1 MGCALKIHLLKCERG
16 LCLERERLHHH
27 SPPLLG
33 NSYRK
38 KERERKSVSLSLTTV
53 LCGIEEVGG
62 LAYSQV
68 RDVGSTW
75 RMN

>member
-1 MGCALKIHLLKCERG
+1 MREVSAL
-16 LCLERERLHHH
+16 RERDCTTIVRHCWEIATE
-27 SPPLLG
+27 
-33 NSYRK
+33 RK
-38 KERERKSVSLSLTTV
+38 RERERKSVSLSLTTV